1 MEDKYYLGSDLKFKI
16 DITASGFDQDT
27 DEYTIDLYS
36 GNQKISYTDK
46 DIVTQDNNHYLLVN
60 TDQLRPGPIKLVIT
74 AFVPDE
80 DFESGVRREVEVKT
94 IGYIKSVR

>member
-46 DIVTQDNNHYLLVN
+46 DIVTQDDNHYLLVN
-60 TDQLRPGPIKLVIT
+60 TDRLRPGPIKLVIT
-74 AFVPDE
+74 AFVPDK

-94 IGYIKSVR
+94 IGYIKSIK